1 MNLDTQTQKRRARQS
16 VMVRGQVAKLGTG
29 GADKAT
35 SWCVSVAVAFVL
47 AFALQ

>member
-1 MNLDTQTQKRRARQS
+1 MKLDANAKTS
-16 VMVRGQVAKLGTG
+16 CSPVGDGEGQVAKLGTG